1 MESIVEERS
10 GRWPTER
17 SETAD
22 RVQLTNE
29 LTASTV
35 ATGLTVERVTDCNT
49 PYGSNLD
56 NSLYL
61 QSLSVVLFYTHLLSF
76 PLFSSLLLPLLPLL
90 TKSTLTGLLSKLSFT
105 K

>member
-10 GRWPTER
+10 GGWPTER

-61 QSLSVVLFYTHLLSF
+61 QSLSVVLFYTQLLSF
-76 PLFSSLLLPLLPLL
+76 LARFYLSYPSQLTALLEAYYLSWVLLNKP
-90 TKSTLTGLLSKLSFT
+90 
-105 K
+105 